1 MARLTKEQRE
11 HIMAV
16 CANLLD
22 EERMYFGV
30 DDLHDYEDTV
40 AAVEAERDAALALLR
55 EAREWIEAVPPMIH
69 QEMIAKIEAVPPI
82 HQEMIAKIDAM
93 LAKIDAAL
101 GGEDALAE
109 SE

>member
-1 MARLTKEQRE
+1 MAGISIETRDRILKQVDELKAMGQEAMAIGQEVIKQNLSLRLQL
-11 HIMAV
+11 V
-16 CANLLD
+16 
-22 EERMYFGV
+22 
-30 DDLHDYEDTV
+30 
-40 AAVEAERDAALALLR
+40 AVEAERDAALALLR
-55 EAREWIEAVPPMIH
+55 EAREW
-69 QEMIAKIEAVPPI
+69 IEAVPPI

>member
-40 AAVEAERDAALALLR
+40 AAIEAERDAALALLR
-55 EAREWIEAVPPMIH
+55 EAREW
-69 QEMIAKIEAVPPI
+69 IEAVPPI